1 MNVTAKY
8 CRLVNEP
15 EYTTSKNGKTMFKFR
30 FAVNDRRK
38 NANGEYE
45 TVNSSF
51 YSATAFG
58 ETADGLAMEGLKKG
72 SAFHLTSGR
81 LVMEE
86 WEDKQGN
93 KRLSPNVTI
102 FEYELPE

>member
-8 CRLVNEP
+8 CRLVNDP
-15 EYTTSKNGKTMFKFR
+15 EYTTTKNGKPMFKFR
-30 FAVNDRRK
+30 FAVNERRK
-38 NANGEYE
+38 NEQGEYE
-45 TVNSSF
+45 TTNSSF
-51 YSATAFG
+51 YSAVAYND
-58 ETADGLAMEGLKKG
+58 TADGLAMEGLKKG
-72 SAFHLTSGR
+72 SAFHITGAK

-93 KRLSPNVTI
+93 KRLTPNVTI